1 MSFDLT
7 LKSSCSGCGST
18 SDLYGSNCKH
28 MTLCLT
34 CGKTMAENRGKC
46 YDCGATVNRLIRVQS
61 LSLSLA
67 LIYLCLYVGVYN
79 YVSVF
84 CMNLYMYGFLIDY
97 EHITK
102 LSLICVVIGEKH
114 VDNLHDPI
122 VIRFCSLEQN
132 SDASEELFG
141 CECFDFIRN

>member
-46 YDCGATVNRLIRVQS
+46 YDCGVTVNRLIRVQS
-61 LSLSLA
+61 LSLFLA
-67 LIYLCLYVGVYN
+67 RSHIVTFVCRCVYLFLC
-79 YVSVF
+79 S
-84 CMNLYMYGFLIDY
+84 CMYLYMYVYLIDC
-97 EHITK
+97 EHMSK
-102 LSLICVVIGEKH
+102 LNLICWYWQKAH
-114 VDNLHDPI
+114 
-122 VIRFCSLEQN
+122 
-132 SDASEELFG
+132 
-141 CECFDFIRN
+141 

>member
-1 MSFDLT
+1 MSFDLM

-61 LSLSLA
+61 LPLSH
-67 LIYLCLYVGVYN
+67 IYLYLYVGVGVYM

-84 CMNLYMYGFLIDY
+84 VCMYTCMVSLLVMNTLR
-97 EHITK
+97 
-102 LSLICVVIGEKH
+102 SLI
-114 VDNLHDPI
+114 
-122 VIRFCSLEQN
+122 
-132 SDASEELFG
+132 
-141 CECFDFIRN
+141 